1 MAPLTL
7 GALKRF
13 VVKVK
18 MLPVL
23 VLHSSQPPGLPLCCS
38 FVMSISTV
46 ECWVV
51 LVS

>member
-7 GALKRF
+7 GALKSF
-13 VVKVK
+13 AVKVK

-23 VLHSSQPPGLPLCCS
+23 VLHSSLPPGLPRCCS
-38 FVMSISTV
+38 FVMSILTV

>member
-13 VVKVK
+13 AVKGK

-23 VLHSSQPPGLPLCCS
+23 VLHSSQPPGPLRCCL
-38 FVMSISTV
+38 FVMSILTV